1 MYVIYVFTYEYV
13 IFIMTMPVHDQRF
26 CVKDLITA
34 IFDVVF
40 MHIDKYINNNKN
52 VFIVSIYDVD
62 VC

>member
-1 MYVIYVFTYEYV
+1 MSVIF
-13 IFIMTMPVHDQRF
+13 IFIMTMRVHDKRF
-26 CVKDLITA
+26 CVKDFITA
-34 IFDVVF
+34 IVDVVF